1 MRAIELLAMLARHA
15 RPMNGMLGWA
25 ARRDVL
31 MSRADAYAW
40 TDDRMVAFLFLLF
53 DIGNIGI

>member
-1 MRAIELLAMLARHA
+1 MDAEIDGR
-15 RPMNGMLGWA
+15 